1 MDIQELV
8 AILTEGLPPEDSQKI
23 RGAIE
28 RENTKAKV
36 AALKTQRDLEA
47 LQTQADRVT
56 ELERELDY
64 IDPQGNPRGYRA
76 WYQRYKDEVFDK
88 DKLVREFETKYGAG
102 SLAKA
107 LQGQL
112 PNGQPA
118 NSQPA
123 AQPQWTKD
131 DFRRELVSA
140 VQEIYAPMWSNLLT
154 TTNNLTQKHLLAGR
168 KTPIDLKALE
178 EIARSRHQGNLEA
191 AYDEWDK
198 PERDRI
204 AKEAVEKDKK
214 DREEEIQ
221 RRVAEELAKRNVPQF
236 FPQGADLTP
245 SSLTQRSEEATKG
258 FDRSKFQQDLATT
271 FYNAGERAA

>member
-1 MDIQELV
+1 MDIQEL
-8 AILTEGLPPEDSQKI
+8 ASILTEGLSAEDSQKI
-23 RGAIE
+23 RATIE

-36 AALKTQRDLEA
+36 AALKTHKDLEA
-47 LQTQADRVT
+47 LQAQADKVT

-88 DKLVREFETKYGAG
+88 DKMVREYESKYGVG

-112 PNGQPA
+112 PNGQTT
-118 NSQPA
+118 QTT
-123 AQPQWTKD
+123 QPQWTKD

-168 KTPIDLKALE
+168 KNPLDLKALE

-198 PERDRI
+198 PERDRL

-221 RRVAEELAKRNVPQF
+221 RRVAEELAKRNVPQY
-236 FPQGADLTP
+236 FPTGADLTP
-245 SSLTQRSEEATKG
+245 SSLSQRSDEAVKG
-258 FDRSKFQQDLATT
+258 FDKSKFTNDLATT
-271 FYNAGERAA
+271 FYNAGQERAA